1 MVQAIVAQ
9 TLRRAD
15 DIDTASRTVA
25 ERLSALAKTQSTL
38 AHGRTAANDLAV
50 LVQDVV
56 TLHGGPARIRACGES
71 VRLDERTALGAGLVL
86 HELSTNAIKYGA
98 LSSDAGHVAVQ
109 WAVDADDGVV
119 ELVWREIG
127 GPPVTPPQRRGFGST
142 LIERSLSTRVGNSVT
157 IDYAPDGL
165 VCRWRLALGAA

>member
-9 TLRRAD
+9 TLRRAQD
-15 DIDTASRTVA
+15 LDTASRAVA

-38 AHGRTAANDLAV
+38 AQGRTAANDLAV
-50 LVQDVV
+50 LVDDVV
-56 TLHGGPARIRACGES
+56 ALHGGAARIRPHGPP

-86 HELSTNAIKYGA
+86 HELSTNATKYGA
-98 LSSDAGHVAVQ
+98 LSNEGGHVAVD
-109 WAVDADDGVV
+109 WAVDADGGTVD
-119 ELVWREIG
+119 LLWREIG

-142 LIERSLSTRVGNSVT
+142 LIERSLSTRAGNSVT

-165 VCRWRLALGAA
+165 VCRWRLALTKP